1 MKNLIKKLALI
12 ASSLALVLSLGGC
25 TNYAKQQV
33 LSDYM
38 NSLSDDSVQWTI
50 IGEASNKLQTS
61 SDINLMVAGIQSSV
75 LPGLEK
81 IVENGEKRNASIT
94 DPEILAIDNH
104 YLGMAKNLKA
114 GFELIV
120 NGVYQKD
127 TDEMNKAMVYLN
139 AAVDDAKGFVDEF
152 DAYTTRYDINTSG
165 SMDEFRKQIEEFEG
179 IK

>member
-1 MKNLIKKLALI
+1 MKNLFKKLALI
-12 ASSLALVLSLGGC
+12 TSALTLVLSLGGC
-25 TNYAKQQV
+25 TNFQKQAV

-38 NSLSDDSVQWTI
+38 DSLSEDSVQWTI

-75 LPGLEK
+75 LPGLTK
-81 IVENGEKRNASIT
+81 IVENGEKRNATIT

-104 YLGMAKNLKA
+104 YLGMAKNLKS

-127 TDEMNKAMVYLN
+127 SSQMEKAMVYLN
-139 AAVDDAKGFVDEF
+139 AAVDDATGFVDEF
-152 DAYTTRYDINTSG
+152 EAYTTRYDINTSG
-165 SMDEFRKQIEEFEG
+165 SMDDFKKQIEALEG
-179 IK
+179 Q